1 MLHKCLFSLSLVV
14 VFMALISCQNNVI
27 YDEVISTDN
36 GKWDKNQSA
45 HFEVN
50 ITDTISLYK
59 FYLSVHNTTD
69 YRYSN
74 LFVFLST
81 TFPNGNISRD
91 TIEFVLADPSGKWIG
106 KGWGNVK
113 ESDILL
119 KSNLKFPL
127 AGKYDF
133 HIQQAMREDT
143 LKGINSVG
151 LRLEKSEN

>member
-1 MLHKCLFSLSLVV
+1 MLHKSLISLSLLV
-14 VFMALISCQNNVI
+14 VFLALISCQSNVI

-36 GKWDKNQSA
+36 GNWDKNESA
-45 HFEVN
+45 HFVVN
-50 ITDTISLYK
+50 ITDTVSLYK

-81 TFPNGNISRD
+81 NFPNGNKSRD

-119 KSNLKFPL
+119 RSNLKFPL
-127 AGKYDF
+127 AGEYDF